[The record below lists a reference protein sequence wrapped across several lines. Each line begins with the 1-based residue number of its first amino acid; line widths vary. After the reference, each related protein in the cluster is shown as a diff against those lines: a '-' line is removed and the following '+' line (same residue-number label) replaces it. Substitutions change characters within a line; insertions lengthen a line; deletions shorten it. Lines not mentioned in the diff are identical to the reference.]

1 MPTFHTYTYTIYE
14 AKTPGNP
21 RREREVIAE
30 GILIQDLDNAVGQ
43 CVAGYVCGQ
52 GIPITIE
59 QVHTAVQEEIPEGG
73 IR

>member
-1 MPTFHTYTYTIYE
+1 MPTFHTYTYTIRKHDP
-14 AKTPGNP
+14 AMHPAP
-21 RREREVIAE
+21 IIAE

-43 CVAGYVCGQ
+43 CVAGYVCAQ

-59 QVHTAVQEEIPEGG
+59 QVHTVEQEEIPEGG

>member
-1 MPTFHTYTYTIYE
+1 MHPAPII
-14 AKTPGNP
+14 AK
-21 RREREVIAE
+21 

-59 QVHTAVQEEIPEGG
+59 QVHTVEQEEIPEGG